1 MLSPLYYS
9 TVQAAYNDALEGD
22 TIEMQAW
29 HFNENLIFDRNITV
43 NAVGGFDPA
52 YTNNPQG
59 STINGTVTI
68 SNGTVEVDKL
78 IIQ

>member
-1 MLSPLYYS
+1 M
-9 TVQAAYNDALEGD
+9 
-22 TIEMQAW
+22 
-29 HFNENLIFDRNITV
+29 
-43 NAVGGFDPA
+43 NAVGGYDPA

-68 SNGTVEVDKL
+68 SNGTVEVNKL